1 MTDDQAAPAADQ
13 GSRNLFLRVMAAL
26 ILAPAA
32 IAIAWLGVWLWT
44 TLVTL
49 AAIGLYVEWLMIVGM
64 ARETR
69 VVTSGA
75 VALAVSGLC
84 FAAGRIDASL
94 LALALGLAAVALL
107 APQRRS
113 WTATGFFYAAAAQ
126 MASELVRLDQTYGF
140 VALMLVLLVVWV
152 TDIGGYF
159 AGRGIGGPKLWPRVS
174 PRKTWAGAVGG
185 FAASL
190 VVAAGFAAFG
200 LGKTGP
206 LLLLGAVLSIASQLG
221 DLFES
226 AVKRR
231 FGVKDSS
238 HIIPGHGGLMDRLD
252 GFVAAV
258 VAAAIFGFCGV
269 AWMASAAV
277 LWFGEGMS
285 AVPLR
290 NSKAAASAVRAIT
303 VLGAT
308 GSIGDSTMDLLR
320 ASRDRYQVEALTAHT
335 NVQGLAKLAKE
346 FGARFAAIADPGRL
360 GELKDALA
368 GTGIECGA
376 GESAVIEA
384 AARPADWVMAAVS
397 GAAGLKPAL
406 AAVDRGAT
414 VALANKEC
422 LVCAGDFFM
431 QRAAKAGAC
440 ILPADSEHNALFQA
454 LGSGNREELVRVI
467 ITASGGPFRTWAI
480 ADIEQATL
488 AQALKHPN
496 WSMGQKITIDSASM
510 MNKGLEVIEAS
521 YLFALTP
528 DEIDVLV
535 HPQSIIHGMVEF
547 SDRSVVAQLGAPDM
561 RTPIAHCLGW
571 PDRIVGPATQL
582 DLAKIGQL
590 TFEAPDFDRFPALR
604 LAYDAL
610 RTGRGATTVYNAANE
625 VAVAAFIG
633 GKIKFGAIARLVEAT
648 MDAWIRSGNLAPMTS
663 ADDAIAVDHN
673 ARNKA
678 ATLLPQI
685 ALKAS

>member
-1 MTDDQAAPAADQ
+1 
-13 GSRNLFLRVMAAL
+13 MAL
-26 ILAPAA
+26 
-32 IAIAWLGVWLWT
+32 
-44 TLVTL
+44 
-49 AAIGLYVEWLMIVGM
+49 
-64 ARETR
+64 
-69 VVTSGA
+69 
-75 VALAVSGLC
+75 
-84 FAAGRIDASL
+84 
-94 LALALGLAAVALL
+94 
-107 APQRRS
+107 
-113 WTATGFFYAAAAQ
+113 
-126 MASELVRLDQTYGF
+126 
-140 VALMLVLLVVWV
+140 
-152 TDIGGYF
+152 
-159 AGRGIGGPKLWPRVS
+159 
-174 PRKTWAGAVGG
+174 
-185 FAASL
+185 
-190 VVAAGFAAFG
+190 
-200 LGKTGP
+200 
-206 LLLLGAVLSIASQLG
+206 
-221 DLFES
+221 
-226 AVKRR
+226 
-231 FGVKDSS
+231 
-238 HIIPGHGGLMDRLD
+238 
-252 GFVAAV
+252 
-258 VAAAIFGFCGV
+258 
-269 AWMASAAV
+269 AAV
-277 LWFGEGMS
+277 LWFGEAMS

-290 NSKAAASAVRAIT
+290 NNKAAASAVRSVT

-320 ASRDRYQVEALTAHT
+320 GARDRYRVEALTAKG
-335 NVQGLAKLAKE
+335 NVQALAKLAKE
-346 FGARFAAIADPGRL
+346 FIARFAGMGDPARL
-360 GELKDALA
+360 GGLKEALGGTRTACA
-368 GTGIECGA
+368 G
-376 GESAVIEA
+376 GESAIIEA

-406 AAVDRGAT
+406 AAVDRGAA

-454 LGSGNREELVRVI
+454 LSSGNREELVRVI
-467 ITASGGPFRTWAI
+467 ITASGGPFRTWTST
-480 ADIEQATL
+480 DIEQATL

-571 PDRIVGPATQL
+571 PDRIKGPAARL

-590 TFEAPDFDRFPALR
+590 TFEAPDFERFPGLK
-604 LAYDAL
+604 LAYDSL
-610 RTGRGATTVYNAANE
+610 RTGHGATTVYNAANE
-625 VAVAAFIG
+625 VAVAAFIA

-648 MDAWIRSGNLAPMTS
+648 LEAWVQSGNLASLTS
-663 ADDAIAVDHN
+663 ADDAIAIDHS

-678 ATLLPQI
+678 ASLLPQI

>member
-1 MTDDQAAPAADQ
+1 M
-13 GSRNLFLRVMAAL
+13 RN
-26 ILAPAA
+26 
-32 IAIAWLGVWLWT
+32 
-44 TLVTL
+44 
-49 AAIGLYVEWLMIVGM
+49 
-64 ARETR
+64 
-69 VVTSGA
+69 
-75 VALAVSGLC
+75 
-84 FAAGRIDASL
+84 
-94 LALALGLAAVALL
+94 
-107 APQRRS
+107 
-113 WTATGFFYAAAAQ
+113 
-126 MASELVRLDQTYGF
+126 
-140 VALMLVLLVVWV
+140 
-152 TDIGGYF
+152 
-159 AGRGIGGPKLWPRVS
+159 
-174 PRKTWAGAVGG
+174 
-185 FAASL
+185 
-190 VVAAGFAAFG
+190 
-200 LGKTGP
+200 
-206 LLLLGAVLSIASQLG
+206 
-221 DLFES
+221 
-226 AVKRR
+226 
-231 FGVKDSS
+231 
-238 HIIPGHGGLMDRLD
+238 
-252 GFVAAV
+252 
-258 VAAAIFGFCGV
+258 
-269 AWMASAAV
+269 
-277 LWFGEGMS
+277 
-285 AVPLR
+285 
-290 NSKAAASAVRAIT
+290 NKAAASAVRTVT

-320 ASRDRYQVEALTAHT
+320 GAPERYQVEALTANS
-335 NVQGLAKLAKE
+335 NVAGLVKLAKE
-346 FGARFAAIADPGRL
+346 FDARFVAIGDPALLEDLR
-360 GELKDALA
+360 DALA
-368 GTGIECGA
+368 GTGTECGA
-376 GESAVIEA
+376 GESAIIEA

-467 ITASGGPFRTWAI
+467 ITASGGPFRTWKS

-535 HPQSIIHGMVEF
+535 HPQSIVHGMVEF

-561 RTPIAHCLGW
+561 RIPIAHCLGW
-571 PDRIVGPATQL
+571 PDRIVGPSARL

-590 TFEAPDFDRFPALR
+590 TFEAPDYDRFPGLK

-610 RTGRGATTVYNAANE
+610 RTGHGATTVYNAANE
-625 VAVAAFIG
+625 VAVAAFIA
-633 GKIKFGAIARLVEAT
+633 GKIRFGAIARLVEAT
-648 MDAWIRSGNLAPMTS
+648 MNDWIRSGNLAPLTS

-685 ALKAS
+685 AAKAS